1 MVKTIIQSILGL
13 AAFAA
18 FWFGLAGRLDWWQGW
33 ILLIVFTFL
42 VAAFAWRL
50 ASTDPG
56 LLRERNRPGGEVP
69 AWDRWLMRAY
79 TLLLV
84 GQLVLSAL
92 DSGRFRWSQ
101 VPWGVQLLGW
111 CFIVG
116 SAFAIWRVT
125 ASNPYLSSWAR
136 LQDDRDQVVVQD
148 GPYAIIRHPMYLAIA
163 VVFLGMPLAL
173 ASWWSLVP
181 AMANIGLFV
190 YRTHREDEMLRRG
203 LPGYEAY
210 AQTVRYRLIPGL
222 W

>member
-1 MVKTIIQSILGL
+1 MVKAIIQSILGL

-18 FWFGLAGRLDWWQGW
+18 FWFGLAGRLGWWQGW
-33 ILLIVFTFL
+33 ILLIVFTLL
-42 VAAFAWRL
+42 VAGFAWRL

-56 LLRERNRPGGEVP
+56 LLRERNRPGGDVP
-69 AWDRWLMRAY
+69 VWDRWIMRVY
-79 TLLLV
+79 TLMLV
-84 GQLVLSAL
+84 VQLAVSAL

-111 CFIVG
+111 CLIVG

-148 GPYAIIRHPMYLAIA
+148 GPYAIIRHPMYSAIA
-163 VVFLGMPLAL
+163 GAFLGMPLAL

-181 AMANIGLFV
+181 AMVNIGLFV
-190 YRTHREDEMLRRG
+190 YRTHREDEMLKRG

-210 AQTVRYRLIPGL
+210 AQSVRYKLIPGV